1 MYSLTTASVNL
12 LAKEIRCKN
21 DLTILS
27 DTVSRCGYAS
37 IRAHI
42 GRTEQGDIGVL
53 SAVFSQLRLDY
64 LSMLATDEVF
74 ATVIMTYSMD
84 IVNEPRYIFPV
95 SLKYR

>member
-1 MYSLTTASVNL
+1 
-12 LAKEIRCKN
+12 
-21 DLTILS
+21 
-27 DTVSRCGYAS
+27 
-37 IRAHI
+37 
-42 GRTEQGDIGVL
+42 L